1 MKIQQIRNAT
11 NKITYAGKTIL
22 LDPWLAP
29 QYSMGSFNSIPG
41 KPFLIPDRMKM
52 EIPMPICP
60 LPLSIEEIL
69 SGVDAIIVT
78 HIHPD
83 HIDMDPRTGI
93 VGGNLPKDLPLF
105 LQNEKDKE
113 IFEKSGFNDIRIL
126 QREGTPFGNM
136 TLYKAPARHGTVIPC
151 GDSMG
156 VIFRAENEK
165 TLYITGDT
173 VWYPEIQKTIEKFH
187 PEIITVNACAA
198 ELENFGRLIM
208 NDEDTASV
216 SIFAPQSTIFITHM
230 DNVAHA
236 SITRYTM
243 KGLLA
248 GRNVTNYVMP
258 DDGETVEF

>member
-1 MKIQQIRNAT
+1 MKIQQIRNAA
-11 NKITYAGKTIL
+11 NKITYAGKTLL

-29 QYSMGSFNSIPG
+29 QYSTGSLNSIPG
-41 KPFLIPDRMKM
+41 RPFLTPDRMKM

-60 LPLSIEEIL
+60 LPMTREEIL
-69 SGVDAIIVT
+69 SGIDAIIIT

-83 HIDMDPRTGI
+83 HVDVDLKTGL
-93 VGGNLPKDLPLF
+93 VGRDLPKNLPLF

-113 IFEKSGFNDIRIL
+113 IFEKSGFTDLRIL
-126 QREGTPFGNM
+126 SEKGTAFGNM
-136 TLYKAPARHGTVIPC
+136 TLYKTPARHGTVIPC

-156 VIFRAENEK
+156 VILQAQNEK

-173 VWYPEIQKTIEKFH
+173 IWYPEVQKTIEKFH

-208 NDEDTASV
+208 NDEDV
-216 SIFAPQSTIFITHM
+216 SSLSMSAPKSTIFITHM

-243 KGLLA
+243 KGRLA
-248 GRNVTNYVMP
+248 ERNVTNYVMP
-258 DDGETVEF
+258 ADGEIVEF